1 MSFRLSGRWL
11 FSRRRL
17 RREIRRMKS
26 YEIGLTWDGKPVDH
40 IPAELTLQGN
50 QNVVE
55 ITITAPYFDDP
66 APEGGKP
73 GEAFFKLWEYEVV
86 EAFFLN
92 DKEQYLELEFGP
104 HGQHLML
111 ILNGNRNAIKHSL
124 PMDYSA
130 SIDKEKQTWTGT
142 ARVPGSYFPPDVTRW
157 NAYAIHGTD
166 DSRKYEALFES
177 SGPQPDFH
185 RLEKFK
191 PLKLGDILEGNEG
204 QQLSSVW
211 ETALMEENA
220 KQQ

>member
-26 YEIGLTWDGKPVDH
+26 FAIAGTWDGQPVDH
-40 IPAELTLQGN
+40 EPVQLTLEGDGDDLL
-50 QNVVE
+50 
-55 ITITAPYFDDP
+55 IRISAPFFDDP
-66 APEGGKP
+66 APGGGKP

-124 PMDYSA
+124 PLEYSA
-130 SIDKEKQTWTGT
+130 KIDLEKKTWTGT
-142 ARVPGSYFPPDVTRW
+142 ARVPAAYFPPDVNKW
-157 NAYAIHGTD
+157 NAYAIHGVAD
-166 DSRKYEALFES
+166 LRMYEALFES
-177 SGPQPDFH
+177 SGAQPDFH
-185 RLEKFK
+185 QLEKFR
-191 PLKLGDILEGNEG
+191 PFDSSGLLEGNIGAE
-204 QQLSSVW
+204 LS
-211 ETALMEENA
+211 
-220 KQQ
+220 